1 MHDLLR
7 ETNKKI
13 NGVEN
18 YYDRAQRSNTALAQ
32 EWTKE
37 GSRSASAIGQRLES
51 KQQSRVSSSAPCY
64 TGRKRGPR
72 RIYQLTLGFM
82 VNKRQSQDWNTV
94 SLILNPML
102 FLKEKEKR
110 REKIIQV

>member
-7 ETNKKI
+7 ETSKKI

-37 GSRSASAIGQRLES
+37 GSRSASATGQRLES
-51 KQQSRVSSSAPCY
+51 KQQLAHSDECHHQPHVTQEESEVHGEF
-64 TGRKRGPR
+64 T
-72 RIYQLTLGFM
+72 
-82 VNKRQSQDWNTV
+82 N
-94 SLILNPML
+94 
-102 FLKEKEKR
+102 
-110 REKIIQV
+110 